1 MYKKICLLLPALLC
15 AASVNAEP
23 DNAPKADAPSV
34 LVVYYSMTGNTA
46 DVANAIQQ
54 ATGGDIYRIE
64 LVEEYPADKKQRRA
78 ILMEE
83 IEQDYLPPLRE
94 PAPNFAEY
102 DIIFLGSP
110 VWGYH
115 LSQPVKS
122 FLNKYDLSGKTVIP
136 FASHGGGGRSKL
148 FSDVQNLCK
157 GCNVDTNGW
166 SSWGG
171 GRQYGLVKWVA
182 KKLSQYS

>member
-1 MYKKICLLLPALLC
+1 MLKKSYLMLLPALF
-15 AASVNAEP
+15 AVSDVNAME
-23 DNAPKADAPSV
+23 NTKSDAPRV
-34 LVVYYSMTGNTA
+34 LIVYYSLSGNTA
-46 DVANAIQQ
+46 DVANAIQD

-64 LVEEYPADKKQRRA
+64 LVNDYPANKKERREQ
-78 ILMEE
+78 LMAE
-83 IEQDYLPPLRE
+83 IEQNYLPPLRE
-94 PAPNFAEY
+94 PGPNIAEY

-122 FLNKYDLSGKTVIP
+122 FLRKYDLSGKTVIP
-136 FASHGGGGRSKL
+136 FASHGGGGRSRL
-148 FSDVQNLCK
+148 FSDVANLCV

-171 GRQYGLVKWVA
+171 GRQPGLVRWLKN
-182 KKLSQYS
+182 KLDEHK